1 MYLGALQ
8 SFSDPVLVRRSLE
21 LALSP
26 KIRSQDRA
34 SFLAAF
40 LSHDRARPVAWP
52 YIKEHWSEI
61 EKSLPPFVMGRLMT
75 AMQRACTPE
84 ERDDVKAF
92 FAAHP
97 AAGTERTARA
107 TVERINSCIAFHQQQ
122 APNLEVF
129 LGASK

>member
-1 MYLGALQ
+1 MYLGALE
-8 SFSDPVLVRRSLE
+8 SFGDPVLVRRSLE

-34 SFLAAF
+34 SFLAAV
-40 LSHDRARPVAWP
+40 LSNDRARPVAWP
-52 YIKEHWSEI
+52 YVKEHWSEI

-75 AMQRACTPE
+75 SMQRACTPE

-92 FAAHP
+92 FAGHT

-107 TVERINSCIAFHQQQ
+107 TVERITSCIAFHQQQ
-122 APNLEVF
+122 APNLEAF